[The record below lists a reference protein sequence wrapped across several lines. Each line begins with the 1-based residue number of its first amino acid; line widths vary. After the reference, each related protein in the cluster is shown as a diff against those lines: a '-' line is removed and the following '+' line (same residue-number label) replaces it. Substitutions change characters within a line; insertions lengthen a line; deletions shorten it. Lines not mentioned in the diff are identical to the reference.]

1 MKLEENLTEDIKNL
15 LPLFTEEKDTMS
27 LININTDEFIEAQQ
41 KSEELAPLIQKIE
54 KGMNNEASDYS
65 LTKGKL
71 LIKSRKDKNG
81 DIRQLLVI
89 PEKFRSSILK
99 MGHEGTSGHL
109 GVTKTKSRIARYFY
123 WPQCYKE
130 IEEFV
135 KTCDLCQ
142 RAGKANDQKKAPMQL
157 VPVISEVFSKL
168 NVDAGTSFTSILTS
182 VFFENFGINVV
193 RSSVYHP
200 QSNPV
205 ERFHRTLK
213 RILRVICI
221 ESSPEWEK
229 QLPAALFALRA
240 ITREST
246 GLTPAELVHGKNL
259 RTPITLL
266 YEYWMGTTE
275 EVTLVVEYVFQLINR
290 LKSCQELAIEKME
303 ETKIKRKAW
312 YDKNAIKRG
321 FSEGDLVLVLKMN
334 RPNKLSVQWK
344 GPGKIEKKISETNY
358 VVSFN
363 KNTESN
369 QVFHVNMLKPYY
381 KRAEFINMIN
391 SRAKEDSNELEE
403 NFPCIDSNPNIFD
416 FDEITKHSQLGNR
429 LNVQQIEK
437 LKEILCR
444 YSKIFSNEPQ
454 EKRTW

>member
-1 MKLEENLTEDIKNL
+1 
-15 LPLFTEEKDTMS
+15 
-27 LININTDEFIEAQQ
+27 
-41 KSEELAPLIQKIE
+41 
-54 KGMNNEASDYS
+54 MNNEASDYS

-89 PEKFRSSILK
+89 SEKFRLSILK

-135 KTCDLCQ
+135 KTCDPCQ

-168 NVDAGTSFTSILTS
+168 NVDAVGPLPTTPTGNKYLLTVMCMSSKYPGAVPMPDIASTTVVEALFQIFSRMGFPKEIQTDQGTSFTSILTS

-229 QLPAALFALRA
+229 QLPAALFALRT
-240 ITREST
+240 ITHESS
-246 GLTPAELVHGKNL
+246 GFTPAELVHGKNL

-266 YEYWMGTTE
+266 YKNWMGTTE
-275 EVTLVVEYVFQLINR
+275 EVTPVV
-290 LKSCQELAIEKME
+290 
-303 ETKIKRKAW
+303 
-312 YDKNAIKRG
+312 
-321 FSEGDLVLVLKMN
+321 
-334 RPNKLSVQWK
+334 
-344 GPGKIEKKISETNY
+344 
-358 VVSFN
+358 
-363 KNTESN
+363 
-369 QVFHVNMLKPYY
+369 
-381 KRAEFINMIN
+381 
-391 SRAKEDSNELEE
+391 
-403 NFPCIDSNPNIFD
+403 
-416 FDEITKHSQLGNR
+416 
-429 LNVQQIEK
+429 
-437 LKEILCR
+437 
-444 YSKIFSNEPQ
+444 
-454 EKRTW
+454 

>member
-1 MKLEENLTEDIKNL
+1 MKLEENLAEDIKNL
-15 LPLFTEEKDTMS
+15 LPLFTEENDTMS

-41 KSEELAPLIQKIE
+41 KYEELAPLIQKIE
-54 KGMNNEASDYS
+54 KGMNNEARESDYS

-99 MGHEGTSGHL
+99 MGHEGISGHL
-109 GVTKTKSRIARYFY
+109 GVTKTKSRIERYFY
-123 WPQCYKE
+123 WSQYYKE

-135 KTCDLCQ
+135 KTCDTCQ
-142 RAGKANDQKKAPMQL
+142 RAEIQTDQ
-157 VPVISEVFSKL
+157 
-168 NVDAGTSFTSILTS
+168 GTSFTSISTS

-193 RSSVYHP
+193 RSLVYHP
-200 QSNPV
+200 QSNSV

-229 QLPAALFALRA
+229 QLPVALFALRT
-240 ITREST
+240 ITHEST
-246 GLTPAELVHGKNL
+246 GFTPAELVHGKNL

-266 YEYWMGTTE
+266 YENCLGTTE
-275 EVTLVVEYVFQLINR
+275 EVTPVVEYVFQLINR

-312 YDKNAIKRG
+312 YDKNANKRE
-321 FSEGDLVLVLKMN
+321 FSEGDLVLVVKMN

-344 GPGKIEKKISETNY
+344 GPGKIEKKISD
-358 VVSFN
+358 V
-363 KNTESN
+363 
-369 QVFHVNMLKPYY
+369 LCG
-381 KRAEFINMIN
+381 
-391 SRAKEDSNELEE
+391 EL
-403 NFPCIDSNPNIFD
+403 
-416 FDEITKHSQLGNR
+416 
-429 LNVQQIEK
+429 
-437 LKEILCR
+437 
-444 YSKIFSNEPQ
+444 
-454 EKRTW
+454 